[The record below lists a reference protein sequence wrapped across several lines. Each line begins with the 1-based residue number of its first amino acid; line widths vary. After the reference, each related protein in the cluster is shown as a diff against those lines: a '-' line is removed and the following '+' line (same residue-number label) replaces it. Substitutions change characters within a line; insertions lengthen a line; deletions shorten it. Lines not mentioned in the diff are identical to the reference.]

1 MSFEKQ
7 MNLLPVFLLIDTSG
21 SMSGTKIE
29 QVKTAIEEI
38 KLQLSLLNEELV
50 DADLN
55 ISILSF
61 DSECK
66 WLAKFKKPREIKSD
80 LAVGGI
86 TNMGCALSELNQALT
101 KGNLAA
107 ENNNYDLIKCPV
119 VIMLTDGCA
128 TDDFDASLEII
139 KTNRWFLQSY
149 RLAFAIGEDADIECM
164 VKFTGSEKNVL
175 SINDVS
181 VISEILP
188 KVTRSLSAASGYSK
202 NANYKINNYNEQFVE
217 SAKKTEQAIFDAIE
231 DRYKADYNH
240 KTFRKDTDYV
250 SGNNLEWNSD
260 NFNGWE

>member
-1 MSFEKQ
+1 MDFEKQ

-50 DADLN
+50 DTDLN
-55 ISILSF
+55 MSILSF
-61 DSECK
+61 DSECR
-66 WLAKFKKPREIKSD
+66 WLAKFKKPCEIKSE

-107 ENNNYDLIKCPV
+107 VNNNYDLIKCPV

-128 TDDFDASLEII
+128 TDDFDTSLENI
-139 KTNRWFLQSY
+139 KSNRWFLQSY

-164 VKFTGSEKNVL
+164 ANFTGSEKTVL

-188 KVTRSLSAASGYSK
+188 KVTHSLSAASGYSK
-202 NANYKINNYNEQFVE
+202 NANYQIGNHNEQFVE
-217 SAKKTEQAIFDAIE
+217 SAKKTEQAILDAIE
-231 DRYKADYNH
+231 DKSKEVYHQKSSQKGATSVR
-240 KTFRKDTDYV
+240 
-250 SGNNLEWNSD
+250 GNDLEWNTE